1 MGSDTGSTPEPPINR
16 GLLLPRVGAAPGAEQ
31 LSPTATVVPLP
42 QAEDEPALSEPAL
55 DEPGLDGPRHRR
67 SGGSSRR
74 LALAGGLC
82 AVALVVVVSAVA
94 LTRPGSGS
102 GSGKANDQGP
112 AALNQAPPVPS
123 RTADL
128 RQPQASASARLT
140 PSPAHSAGPRSSASA
155 RRGTPSAAAHHWQSL
170 VVHATYVLNP
180 GDSVRSNRISLSLL
194 TDGDLVLRD
203 EHGRVTWST
212 GTHARGAHAVFQADG
227 NFVVYQG
234 DRPVWSSRTDGH
246 DGATLVLQAD
256 GAMRILY
263 GNAALWSTGTG
274 R

>member
-1 MGSDTGSTPEPPINR
+1 MVSDTGSTPEPQINR
-16 GLLLPRVGAAPGAEQ
+16 GILLPRVGAVPGAEQ

-102 GSGKANDQGP
+102 GSGKADDQGP
-112 AALNQAPPVPS
+112 AALNPAPPVPS

-140 PSPAHSAGPRSSASA
+140 PSPAHSAGPRSSAS
-155 RRGTPSAAAHHWQSL
+155 
-170 VVHATYVLNP
+170 
-180 GDSVRSNRISLSLL
+180 
-194 TDGDLVLRD
+194 
-203 EHGRVTWST
+203 
-212 GTHARGAHAVFQADG
+212 
-227 NFVVYQG
+227 
-234 DRPVWSSRTDGH
+234 
-246 DGATLVLQAD
+246 
-256 GAMRILY
+256 
-263 GNAALWSTGTG
+263 
-274 R
+274 

>member
-1 MGSDTGSTPEPPINR
+1 MVSDTGSTPEPQIKR
-16 GLLLPRVGAAPGAEQ
+16 GVLLPRVGAVPGVEQ

-42 QAEDEPALSEPAL
+42 QVEDEPAL
-55 DEPGLDGPRHRR
+55 DEPALDEPALDGPRHRR
-67 SGGSSRR
+67 SGGPPRR

-82 AVALVVVVSAVA
+82 AVALVVVVCAVA

-102 GSGKANDQGP
+102 GKADDQGP

-123 RTADL
+123 RTADV
-128 RQPQASASARLT
+128 RQPQAPASARLT
-140 PSPAHSAGPRSSASA
+140 PSPAHSASPRSSASA
-155 RRGTPSAAAHHWQSL
+155 RRGAPSTAAHHWQSL

-180 GDSVRSNRISLSLL
+180 GDSVHSNRISLSLL

-212 GTHARGAHAVFQADG
+212 GTHARGARAVFQADG

-234 DRPVWSSRTDGH
+234 DQPVWSSRTDGH

-263 GNAALWSTGTG
+263 GNAALWTTGTG
-274 R
+274 